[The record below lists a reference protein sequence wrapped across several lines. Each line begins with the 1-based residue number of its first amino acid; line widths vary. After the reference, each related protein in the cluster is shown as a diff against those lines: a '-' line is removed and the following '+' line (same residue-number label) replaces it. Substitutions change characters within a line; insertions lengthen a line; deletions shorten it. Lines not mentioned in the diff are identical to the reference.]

1 MQLLHQ
7 FPASLAP
14 HKGEAACTP
23 DKIPAG
29 SRIGFVTVNGI
40 ERCMM
45 KNPMALFST
54 IFTSLH

>member
-1 MQLLHQ
+1 VQLLHQ
-7 FPASLAP
+7 FPACLAP
-14 HKGEAACTP
+14 HPGEAACTP

-29 SRIGFVTVNGI
+29 SRTGFDTVNGI

-54 IFTSLH
+54 IFTALY